1 MKKKKIKPRYRKVK
15 SLLVIA
21 VLTLAMM
28 GMLTVDRQCLRIT
41 GEGGILGFTAEK
53 AENGDTKAY
62 FFGVDISGVFR

>member
-1 MKKKKIKPRYRKVK
+1 MKKKKIKPRYRRLK

-28 GMLTVDRQCLRIT
+28 GMFTVDRQCFITT
-41 GEGGILGFTAEK
+41 GEGGMLGFSGEK
-53 AENGDTKAY
+53 AESGDIKAY